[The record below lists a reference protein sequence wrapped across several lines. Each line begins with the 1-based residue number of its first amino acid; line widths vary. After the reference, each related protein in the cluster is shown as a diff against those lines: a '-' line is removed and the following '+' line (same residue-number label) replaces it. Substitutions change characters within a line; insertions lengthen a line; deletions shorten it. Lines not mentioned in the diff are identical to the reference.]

1 MYKDFNNLSNAV
13 TDLQAI
19 KNSIKNILLT
29 PKGSLPGKP
38 DFGSDLYKV
47 LFSQMDHLTES
58 MAKRFVK
65 EALRKYEDRI
75 TIIGIEIKKVEEFN
89 KLVID
94 LLFSYTDKEFNST
107 QDSTSITFN
116 L

>member
-38 DFGSDLYKV
+38 EFGSDLYKV

-94 LLFSYTDKEFNST
+94 LLFSYTDKEFNNT

>member
-1 MYKDFNNLSNAV
+1 MYKDFDTVSSESY
-13 TDLQAI
+13 DLDAI
-19 KNSIKNILLT
+19 RNSIKNILLT

-38 DFGSDLYKV
+38 TFGSDLYKI
-47 LFSQMDHLTES
+47 LFSQMDHLAES

-75 TIIGIEIKKVEEFN
+75 TIIDISIKKVEEFN
-89 KLVID
+89 KIVID
-94 LLFSYTDKEFNST
+94 LLFYYTDKEFNQT
-107 QDSTSITFN
+107 QDSTSISIN

>member
-1 MYKDFNNLSNAV
+1 MYKDFNNLSNV
-13 TDLQAI
+13 DTDLQAI

-38 DFGSDLYKV
+38 EFGSDLYKV